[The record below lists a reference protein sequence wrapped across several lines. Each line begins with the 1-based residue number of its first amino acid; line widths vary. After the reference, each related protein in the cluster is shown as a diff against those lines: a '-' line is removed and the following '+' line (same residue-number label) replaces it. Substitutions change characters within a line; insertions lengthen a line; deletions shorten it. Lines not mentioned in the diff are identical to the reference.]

1 MMERSLIVKDCEPCE
16 KIFGG
21 NPHKRS
27 FSVISGILLAFLP
40 KCPFCFMA
48 FTNTLILCGEGNSL
62 TCQRTF
68 SSSTTSLLSILFCSI
83 ILLSIIL
90 NYRDSRTKYAI
101 ALALIGS
108 LFVILSVI
116 KTGGLPL
123 YYFGIIFIFGG
134 VWLNASLLYFL
145 RKIKENLPIREKQQ
159 LINNG

>member
-1 MMERSLIVKDCEPCE
+1 MMERSSIVKDCKPCK
-16 KIFGG
+16 KISPV
-21 NPHKRS
+21 NADKRR
-27 FSVISGILLAFLP
+27 FSVFSGILLAFLP

-83 ILLSIIL
+83 ILLSIIF

-101 ALALIGS
+101 ALAFTGS

-123 YYFGIIFIFGG
+123 YYFGIIFIFSG
-134 VWLNASLLYFL
+134 VWMNASLLYFL
-145 RKIKENLPIREKQQ
+145 RKIKENLPIHKEQH
-159 LINNG
+159 LI

>member
-1 MMERSLIVKDCEPCE
+1 MERSSIVKDCKPCK
-16 KIFGG
+16 KISHV
-21 NPHKRS
+21 NADKRR
-27 FSVISGILLAFLP
+27 FSVFSGILLAFLP

-83 ILLSIIL
+83 ILLSIIF
-90 NYRDSRTKYAI
+90 NYQDSRTKYAI
-101 ALALIGS
+101 ALAFTGS

-123 YYFGIIFIFGG
+123 YYFGIIFIFSG
-134 VWLNASLLYFL
+134 VWMNASLLYFL
-145 RKIKENLPIREKQQ
+145 RKIKENLPIHKEQH